1 MATKERT
8 SRSLGLGERRPMGA
22 KQRWFQR
29 PTNRFLLA
37 RRQSVHLD
45 RKQQQ
50 QQYYYCQQRLPLR
63 PSQRL
68 QNRRLASQLVRRRE
82 RPRRFRR
89 QQPSERVERK
99 RRRRVDADS
108 VKVIAN
114 VSSMLRRFIFL
125 IT

>member
-1 MATKERT
+1 
-8 SRSLGLGERRPMGA
+8 MGA

-29 PTNRFLLA
+29 PTNRVLFA

-125 IT
+125 SFILLIT